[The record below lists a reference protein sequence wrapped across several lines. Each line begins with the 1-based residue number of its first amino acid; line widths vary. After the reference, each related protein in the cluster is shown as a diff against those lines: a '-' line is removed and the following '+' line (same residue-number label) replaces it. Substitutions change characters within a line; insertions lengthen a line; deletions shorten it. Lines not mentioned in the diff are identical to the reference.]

1 MPSFLPL
8 FHVFLIYLWGRYCYY
23 PHLTDRETEI
33 KKKWLAQDQILSG
46 EAWLSM
52 SVGFQRLGSSPLL
65 WYYKEECLSL
75 WEGDCLYAENS
86 SSFIMCFRL
95 YGYIIV
101 LISKVGNGIW
111 QAFEISW
118 AHLVPSLLVHLVPH
132 QFFKTLSLRSCCW
145 QNMDTVHFF
154 QSSSALLHSSLLVIF
169 PNWAYWVK
177 TEIHNMMDGWR
188 GEDRCGS
195 QDKGLLSEIPWIN
208 PLPGI
213 FFSRKST
220 L

>member
-1 MPSFLPL
+1 MVCMQRILLPSLCASRCIATSLFL
-8 FHVFLIYLWGRYCYY
+8 Y
-23 PHLTDRETEI
+23 PKLGMASDKLLQSLESLR
-33 KKKWLAQDQILSG
+33 G
-46 EAWLSM
+46 
-52 SVGFQRLGSSPLL
+52 QRCM
-65 WYYKEECLSL
+65 W
-75 WEGDCLYAENS
+75 
-86 SSFIMCFRL
+86 RL
-95 YGYIIV
+95 
-101 LISKVGNGIW
+101 
-111 QAFEISW
+111 AFEISW
-118 AHLVPSLLVHLVPH
+118 AYLVPSQLVHLVSH

-145 QNMDTVHFF
+145 QNMNTVHFF

-177 TEIHNMMDGWR
+177 TEINNMMDGWR

-213 FFSRKST
+213 FFSRKFT